1 MVHNFFNKLLEIY
14 IESRVGVRAHNHL
27 YDASNHD
34 IGDHRSPDIEISR
47 STYRGIF
54 D

>member
-14 IESRVGVRAHNHL
+14 YIESRVRVRAHNHL

-34 IGDHRSPDIEISR
+34 IGDHRSPDIEI
-47 STYRGIF
+47 
-54 D
+54 